1 MDSGSLWIQ
10 IVVLIGL
17 IIMSAFFSA
26 SETAVMSVS
35 KVRIRHLKENGV
47 KGASVLEKLID
58 QPKKLLSSIL
68 VGNNAVNIAATSI
81 STSLFMSIF
90 GNQGIAMA
98 TLVMTVLVLV
108 FGEVTPKTLAANN
121 KERVSLSF
129 AKILRVV
136 IIVLTPFVFIINIV
150 TSIIF
155 KIFRIKDDDP
165 KSLVTEED
173 LKIMVNVGHEEG
185 VLEHEEREIINNV
198 FEFGDMKAEDA
209 MVQRVDMVAID
220 VESSYEDILEVFK
233 EEKLSRMPV
242 YKENI
247 DDIIGILNIKDI
259 IFLTDEEEENFN
271 VEKYMREAFFTYE
284 FKKISQLLEEMKLAK
299 TQIAIVLDEYGGT
312 SGLLTIEDL
321 VEVLVG
327 DIEDEYDEDEEE
339 IVKVA
344 ENEYIVDGGTKL
356 TDVNEYLYNE
366 LESDEFDSIG
376 GYIMGYIN
384 GLPEEGQEIELDEST
399 KVKVLSLDKNRIE
412 KLQIFVKE
420 IERNDDEISFKEYI
434 EKENNKDN
442 D

>member
-1 MDSGSLWIQ
+1 M
-10 IVVLIGL
+10 
-17 IIMSAFFSA
+17 
-26 SETAVMSVS
+26 
-35 KVRIRHLKENGV
+35 
-47 KGASVLEKLID
+47 
-58 QPKKLLSSIL
+58 
-68 VGNNAVNIAATSI
+68 
-81 STSLFMSIF
+81 
-90 GNQGIAMA
+90 
-98 TLVMTVLVLV
+98 
-108 FGEVTPKTLAANN
+108 
-121 KERVSLSF
+121 
-129 AKILRVV
+129 
-136 IIVLTPFVFIINIV
+136 
-150 TSIIF
+150 
-155 KIFRIKDDDP
+155 
-165 KSLVTEED
+165 
-173 LKIMVNVGHEEG
+173 
-185 VLEHEEREIINNV
+185 
-198 FEFGDMKAEDA
+198 
-209 MVQRVDMVAID
+209 
-220 VESSYEDILEVFK
+220 
-233 EEKLSRMPV
+233 
-242 YKENI
+242 
-247 DDIIGILNIKDI
+247 
-259 IFLTDEEEENFN
+259 TDEEEESFD

-412 KLQIFVKE
+412 KLQIFAKE
-420 IERNDDEISFKEYI
+420 IEKNDDEISFKEYI

>member
-1 MDSGSLWIQ
+1 
-10 IVVLIGL
+10 
-17 IIMSAFFSA
+17 
-26 SETAVMSVS
+26 
-35 KVRIRHLKENGV
+35 
-47 KGASVLEKLID
+47 
-58 QPKKLLSSIL
+58 
-68 VGNNAVNIAATSI
+68 
-81 STSLFMSIF
+81 
-90 GNQGIAMA
+90 
-98 TLVMTVLVLV
+98 
-108 FGEVTPKTLAANN
+108 
-121 KERVSLSF
+121 
-129 AKILRVV
+129 
-136 IIVLTPFVFIINIV
+136 
-150 TSIIF
+150 
-155 KIFRIKDDDP
+155 
-165 KSLVTEED
+165 
-173 LKIMVNVGHEEG
+173 MVNVGHEEG

-220 VESSYEDILEVFK
+220 VEASYEDILEIFK
-233 EEKLSRMPV
+233 EEKISRMPV

-259 IFLTDEEEENFN
+259 IFLTDEEEESFD

-412 KLQIFVKE
+412 KLQIFAKE
-420 IERNDDEISFKEYI
+420 IEKNDDEISFKEYI